1 MLLNIERLIYDD
13 RSSKDRATPQPSV
26 LAQGANQTTQAIEQG
41 ATKVDNETNSEGTSG
56 KDGGKMKLGD
66 KVWVKA
72 TVVEVDN
79 TGARL
84 TTEVYG
90 QRFWAAN
97 RECRHECDML
107 DGTERITNYKTRIEV
122 QGE

>member
-1 MLLNIERLIYDD
+1 M
-13 RSSKDRATPQPSV
+13 
-26 LAQGANQTTQAIEQG
+26 
-41 ATKVDNETNSEGTSG
+41 KV
-56 KDGGKMKLGD
+56 GD

-84 TTEVYG
+84 ITEVYG
-90 QRFWAAN
+90 ERFWALN
-97 RECRHECDML
+97 REFRHESDIL
-107 DGTERITNYKTRIEV
+107 DGTEIITNHKRGSEV

>member
-1 MLLNIERLIYDD
+1 
-13 RSSKDRATPQPSV
+13 
-26 LAQGANQTTQAIEQG
+26 
-41 ATKVDNETNSEGTSG
+41 
-56 KDGGKMKLGD
+56 MKPGD

-97 RECRHECDML
+97 REFRHECDML
-107 DGTERITNYKTRIEV
+107 DGTEEIAKYNKGSEV

>member
-1 MLLNIERLIYDD
+1 M
-13 RSSKDRATPQPSV
+13 
-26 LAQGANQTTQAIEQG
+26 
-41 ATKVDNETNSEGTSG
+41 KV
-56 KDGGKMKLGD
+56 GD

-97 RECRHECDML
+97 KEFRHESDIL
-107 DGTERITNYKTRIEV
+107 DGTEIITNYKKESEV